1 MTAHIASSAIFQR
14 QHMRRYLGLF
24 QIGNIMA
31 SVNNS
36 TGKLFLINLIALIEK
51 EGREVPK

>member
-14 QHMRRYLGLF
+14 QHMCRYLGLF